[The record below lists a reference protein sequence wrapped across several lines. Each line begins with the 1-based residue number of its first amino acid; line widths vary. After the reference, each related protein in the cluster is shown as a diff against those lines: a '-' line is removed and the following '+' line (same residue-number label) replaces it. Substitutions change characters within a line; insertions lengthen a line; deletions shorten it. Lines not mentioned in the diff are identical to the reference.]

1 MNRSLVINCGTSSVK
16 MTLFTSSGKV
26 HRLELKLD
34 SSIAETLHKGVE
46 HFADFE
52 MDIIGHR
59 VVHGGEK
66 YTRPTLITSDVE
78 KELQKLNELAPL
90 HNPPALEGITYCRTR
105 FPNVPQLAVFDTAF
119 HAKIPPKAA
128 LYPLPWELAQ
138 KHHIKRYG
146 FHGIAHAFS
155 WDQYSSKCGTDKK
168 VITLHLGSGSS
179 LAAIERGISIDTSMG
194 FTPLDG
200 LMMATRCGE
209 LDPAIFSYL
218 CEKEKK
224 SPHEILALMNQD
236 SGLLG
241 ICGEKEMQK
250 ILERKD
256 AQAGLAVEMFVYH
269 IVKKVGAYIAVLGDV
284 DALIFSG
291 GIGENAP
298 QIREKIIAAF
308 PQFSLEEKKN
318 RTLKV
323 LPGEMKEIHHISSQ
337 VEIYVVGSDENRY
350 IANQVNRWEK
360 EDGKDACSASYKS
373 KRSP

>member
-1 MNRSLVINCGTSSVK
+1 MNLLVINCGTSSVK
-16 MTLFTSSGKV
+16 MTFFTASGEA
-26 HRLELKLD
+26 RFLELKLD
-34 SSIAETLHKGVE
+34 SSIAQAVHEGVE
-46 HFADFE
+46 HFSTFE
-52 MDIIGHR
+52 IDAIGHR

-66 YTRPTLITSDVE
+66 YTEITLITLDVE
-78 KELQKLNELAPL
+78 KELQKLSELAPL
-90 HNPPALEGITYCRTR
+90 HNPPALEGIAYCRTR
-105 FPNVPQLAVFDTAF
+105 FPKIPQIAVFDTAF
-119 HAKIPPKAA
+119 HAKIPLKAA

-138 KHHIKRYG
+138 KYGIKRYG
-146 FHGIAHAFS
+146 FHGIAHAFA
-155 WDQYSSKCGTDKK
+155 WDQYSSKCGTDKN

-179 LAAIERGISIDTSMG
+179 LTAIKRGISIDTSMG

-200 LMMATRCGE
+200 VMMATRCGE

-250 ILERKD
+250 ILERQD
-256 AQAGLAVEMFVYH
+256 SQAGLAVEMFVYH
-269 IVKKVGAYIAVLGDV
+269 IVKKVGAYIAVLGNV

-298 QIREKIIAAF
+298 LIREKIIRSF
-308 PQFSLEEKKN
+308 PQFSLEEKRN

-323 LPGEMKEIHHISSQ
+323 LPGEMQEIHHTSSQ

-350 IANQVNRWEK
+350 IANQIDKWEK
-360 EDGKDACSASYKS
+360 EDGKDACSASGKS